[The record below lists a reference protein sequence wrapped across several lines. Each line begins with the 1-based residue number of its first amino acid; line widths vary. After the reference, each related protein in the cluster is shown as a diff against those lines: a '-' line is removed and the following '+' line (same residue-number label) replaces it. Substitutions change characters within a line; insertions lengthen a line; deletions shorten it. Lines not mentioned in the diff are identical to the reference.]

1 VGGVFTFTSLA
12 QRVVASDVV
21 TNRDNS
27 SQQAFVDCKGEN
39 PMGRNN
45 NNSNRGGGNKG
56 KAMKYE
62 IRADIKVNG
71 TVQRKDIIG
80 AIMGQTEGLL
90 GDELELRKLQR
101 TARVGHV
108 DVEMD
113 TKNGKVHGTIIIP
126 SSMDNVETAII
137 ASSLETIDRIGP
149 CNAIIKVLQISDIR
163 ATKRTAVVDRAKE
176 LLLTMVNSGEAA
188 SKTVIEEVRSVLT
201 VGTATS
207 FHGLTCGPNVE
218 SSTSLI
224 IVEGRN
230 DVRNLLNC
238 GVKNAISADGSGN
251 IKQELIDLANGKE
264 SVTVAIDGDRGGEML
279 FMQLYDTMKV
289 DHVAQA
295 PVGQE
300 WELLPQ
306 KTVTM
311 CLQKKVEASKFKH
324 QLDKKIAE
332 DDSKFGGDK
341 DWDKDMGDEFAPEEV
356 KSAPADVQEL
366 FDKVEEMGKNKA
378 IIRFADGSY
387 SDEIGPSKLEAAM
400 SESEEV
406 EALILNGAV
415 TEKVLSYVNQ
425 SKATTVVGTKEG
437 KGYEA
442 PDGVDVWF
450 AEVHR

>member
-1 VGGVFTFTSLA
+1 
-12 QRVVASDVV
+12 
-21 TNRDNS
+21 
-27 SQQAFVDCKGEN
+27 
-39 PMGRNN
+39 MGRNN
-45 NNSNRGGGNKG
+45 NQPNRGGGNKG

-108 DVEMD
+108 DVEME
-113 TKNGKVHGTIIIP
+113 TKNGKVHGVIIIP

-149 CNAIIKVLQISDIR
+149 CDAIIKVMQISDIR

-218 SSTSLI
+218 SSSSLI

-264 SVTVAIDGDRGGEML
+264 SVTIAIDGDRGGEML
-279 FMQLYDTMKV
+279 FMQLYDMMKV

-311 CLQKKVEASKFKH
+311 CLQKKVEATKFKH

-332 DDSKFGGDK
+332 DDEKYGGDK
-341 DWDKDMGDEFAPEEV
+341 DWDKDMDDEYFLEEPE
-356 KSAPADVQEL
+356 SAPADIQEL
-366 FDKVEEMGKNKA
+366 FDMVDDIGKNKA
-378 IIRFADGSY
+378 LIRFADGSF
-387 SDEIGPSKLEAAM
+387 SEEIGPSKLEKAM
-400 SESEEV
+400 SESDDV
-406 EALILNGAV
+406 EAVILNGPV
-415 TEKVLSYVNQ
+415 TDKVLDYVGQ
-425 SKATTVVGTKEG
+425 SGATTVVGTKEG
-437 KGYEA
+437 KGFATPE
-442 PDGVDVWF
+442 GVDVWF

>member
-1 VGGVFTFTSLA
+1 
-12 QRVVASDVV
+12 
-21 TNRDNS
+21 
-27 SQQAFVDCKGEN
+27 
-39 PMGRNN
+39 MGR
-45 NNSNRGGGNKG
+45 NNSNRGGGNSNRGGGGKG

-108 DVEMD
+108 DVEME
-113 TKNGKVHGTIIIP
+113 TKNGKVHGTIVIP
-126 SSMDNVETAII
+126 SSLDNVETAII

-149 CNAIIKVLQISDIR
+149 CNAIIKVVQISDIR

-176 LLLTMVNSGEAA
+176 LLLTLVNSGEAA

-201 VGTATS
+201 VGTAKS

-218 SSTSLI
+218 SSSSLI

-279 FMQLYDTMKV
+279 FMQLYDMMKV

-311 CLQKKVEASKFKH
+311 CLQKKTEAAKFKH

-332 DDSKFGGDK
+332 DNEKFGGNK
-341 DWDKDMGDEFAPEEV
+341 DWDKDMDDEFSNEAPET
-356 KSAPADVQEL
+356 APADIQEL
-366 FDKVEEMGKNKA
+366 FDKVDEMGKNKA
-378 IIRFADGSY
+378 IICFADGTF
-387 SDEIGPSKLEAAM
+387 SDEIGPSKLEAALT
-400 SESEEV
+400 EAEEAETV
-406 EALILNGAV
+406 LINGSV
-415 TEKVLSYVNQ
+415 TEKVLNYVNQ
-425 SKATTVVGTKEG
+425 SSAKTLVGTKEG
-437 KGYEA
+437 KGFEA
-442 PDGVDVWF
+442 SEDLTVWF
-450 AEVHR
+450 AEIHR

>member
-1 VGGVFTFTSLA
+1 MS
-12 QRVVASDVV
+12 R
-21 TNRDNS
+21 
-27 SQQAFVDCKGEN
+27 
-39 PMGRNN
+39 RNQGN
-45 NNSNRGGGNKG
+45 HGNKGNKG
-56 KAMKYE
+56 KSKAMKYQ

-126 SSMDNVETAII
+126 SSLDNVETAII

-149 CNAIIKVLQISDIR
+149 CEAIIKVLEIKDIR

-176 LLLTMVNSGEAA
+176 LLLTLVNSGEAA

-201 VGTATS
+201 VGTAKN

-224 IVEGRN
+224 VVEGRN

-238 GVKNAISADGSGN
+238 GLKNAISADGAGN
-251 IKQELIDLANGKE
+251 IKQELVDLANSKE

-279 FMQLYDTMKV
+279 FMQLYDMMKV
-289 DHVAQA
+289 DFVAQA

-311 CLQKKVEASKFKH
+311 CLQKKVDAAKFKH

-332 DDSKFGGDK
+332 DEEKFGGDK
-341 DWDKDMGDEFAPEEV
+341 DWDKDMEETYA
-356 KSAPADVQEL
+356 SETAPADIQEL
-366 FDKVEEMGKNKA
+366 FDVIEEMGTNKA
-378 IIRFADGSY
+378 KIRFADGTY
-387 SDEIGPSKLEAAM
+387 SDEIGPSKLEKAM
-400 SESEEV
+400 Q
-406 EALILNGAV
+406 EADEAETVLFNGAV
-415 TEKVLSYVNQ
+415 TGKVQSYVGQ
-425 SKATTVVGTKEG
+425 SAAKVIVGTKQG
-437 KGYEA
+437 KDFG
-442 PDGVDVWF
+442 PVDDQTVWLS
-450 AEVHR
+450 EVHR

>member
-1 VGGVFTFTSLA
+1 M
-12 QRVVASDVV
+12 
-21 TNRDNS
+21 
-27 SQQAFVDCKGEN
+27 K
-39 PMGRNN
+39 RNN
-45 NNSNRGGGNKG
+45 SGRGGGNKQS
-56 KAMKYE
+56 KAMKYQ

-90 GDELELRKLQR
+90 GDDLELRKLQR

-149 CNAIIKVLQISDIR
+149 CNAIIKVVAISDIR

-176 LLLTMVNSGEAA
+176 LLLTLVNSGEAA

-201 VGTATS
+201 VGTAKS

-238 GVKNAISADGSGN
+238 GVKNAISADGLGN

-279 FMQLYDTMKV
+279 FMQLYDMMKV

-311 CLQKKVEASKFKH
+311 CLQKKAEAAKFKH

-332 DDSKFGGDK
+332 DDQKFGGNK
-341 DWDKDMGDEFAPEEV
+341 DWDKDMGEKFEMEA
-356 KSAPADVQEL
+356 APAEIQEL
-366 FDKVEEMGKNKA
+366 FDKVDEMGKNKA
-378 IIRFADGSY
+378 VIRFADGTF
-387 SDEIGPSKLEAAM
+387 SDEIGPSKLEAALG
-400 SESEEV
+400 EAEEAETV
-406 EALILNGAV
+406 LINGSV
-415 TEKVLSYVNQ
+415 TEKVLNYVNQ
-425 SKATTVVGTKEG
+425 STANTLVGTKEG
-437 KGYEA
+437 KGFEA
-442 PDGVDVWF
+442 SDDLTVWF

>member
-1 VGGVFTFTSLA
+1 MKK
-12 QRVVASDVV
+12 R
-21 TNRDNS
+21 
-27 SQQAFVDCKGEN
+27 
-39 PMGRNN
+39 N
-45 NNSNRGGGNKG
+45 NNSNRSSGKP

-90 GDELELRKLQR
+90 GDDLELRKLQR

-149 CNAIIKVLQISDIR
+149 CNAIIKVTQISDIR

-176 LLLTMVNSGEAA
+176 LLLTLVNSGEAA

-218 SSTSLI
+218 SSSSLI

-279 FMQLYDTMKV
+279 FMQLYDMMKV

-311 CLQKKVEASKFKH
+311 CLQKKTEASKFKH

-332 DDSKFGGDK
+332 DDQKHGVDK
-341 DWDKDMGDEFAPEEV
+341 DWDKDMDEVHAGAEP
-356 KSAPADVQEL
+356 APADIQEL
-366 FDKVEEMGKNKA
+366 FDRVDDMGKNKA
-378 IIRFADGSY
+378 VIRFADGTY
-387 SDEIGPSKLEAAM
+387 SDEIGPSKLEKEMMEA
-400 SESEEV
+400 EEA
-406 EALILNGAV
+406 EAVILNGPV
-415 TEKVLSYVNQ
+415 TEKVLNYVHQ
-425 SKATTVVGTKEG
+425 SSATTVVGTKEG

-442 PDGVDVWF
+442 PDDITVWF

>member
-1 VGGVFTFTSLA
+1 
-12 QRVVASDVV
+12 
-21 TNRDNS
+21 
-27 SQQAFVDCKGEN
+27 
-39 PMGRNN
+39 
-45 NNSNRGGGNKG
+45 
-56 KAMKYE
+56 
-62 IRADIKVNG
+62 
-71 TVQRKDIIG
+71 
-80 AIMGQTEGLL
+80 
-90 GDELELRKLQR
+90 
-101 TARVGHV
+101 
-108 DVEMD
+108 
-113 TKNGKVHGTIIIP
+113 
-126 SSMDNVETAII
+126 MDNVETAII

-163 ATKRTAVVDRAKE
+163 ATKRTTVVDRAKE

-201 VGTATS
+201 VGTAKS

-218 SSTSLI
+218 SSSSLI

-251 IKQELIDLANGKE
+251 IKQELVDLANGKE

-279 FMQLYDTMKV
+279 FMQLYDMMKV

-311 CLQKKVEASKFKH
+311 CLQKKVEAAKFKH

-332 DDSKFGGDK
+332 DDQKYGGDK
-341 DWDKDMGDEFAPEEV
+341 DWDKDMDEAYEKE
-356 KSAPADVQEL
+356 SAPADIQEL
-366 FDKVEEMGKNKA
+366 FDKVDEMGKNKA
-378 IIRFADGSY
+378 VIRFADGTFSE
-387 SDEIGPSKLEAAM
+387 EIGPSKLADALNEA
-400 SESEEV
+400 EEA
-406 EALILNGAV
+406 EAVLFNGSV

-425 SKATTVVGTKEG
+425 SSANTLVGTKEG

-442 PDGVDVWF
+442 SEDLTVWF

>member
-1 VGGVFTFTSLA
+1 
-12 QRVVASDVV
+12 
-21 TNRDNS
+21 
-27 SQQAFVDCKGEN
+27 
-39 PMGRNN
+39 MGRNN
-45 NNSNRGGGNKG
+45 SNRGSGNSNRGGGGKG

-90 GDELELRKLQR
+90 GDDLELRKLQR

-149 CNAIIKVLQISDIR
+149 CNAIIKVVQISDIR

-176 LLLTMVNSGEAA
+176 LLLTLVNSGEAA

-201 VGTATS
+201 VGTAKS

-279 FMQLYDTMKV
+279 FMQLYDMMKV

-311 CLQKKVEASKFKH
+311 CLQKKVEAAKFKH

-332 DDSKFGGDK
+332 DDQKFGGDK
-341 DWDKDMGDEFAPEEV
+341 DWDKDMGEEFEKEAAPDEI
-356 KSAPADVQEL
+356 QEL
-366 FDKVEEMGKNKA
+366 FDKVDEMGKNKA
-378 IIRFADGSY
+378 VIRFADGTF
-387 SDEIGPSKLEAAM
+387 SDEIGPSKLEAAL
-400 SESEEV
+400 SASEEAETV
-406 EALILNGAV
+406 LFNGSV
-415 TEKVLSYVNQ
+415 TEKVLNYVNQ
-425 SKATTVVGTKEG
+425 SSANTVVGTKEG

-442 PDGVDVWF
+442 SDDLTVWF